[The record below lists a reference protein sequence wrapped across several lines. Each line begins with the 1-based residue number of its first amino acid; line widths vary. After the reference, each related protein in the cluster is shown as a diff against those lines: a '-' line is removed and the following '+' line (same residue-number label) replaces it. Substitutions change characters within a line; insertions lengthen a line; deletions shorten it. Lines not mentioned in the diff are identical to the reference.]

1 MKNNK
6 PSFFIVGAPKCGTT
20 ALANY
25 LSEHRNIF
33 FSPLKE
39 PNYFATDFHR
49 KMRPVSK
56 KNKYLSLFE
65 NAGKNQLC
73 GEGSIWY
80 LYSKNAIKNI
90 RNFDFNSKIIIMI
103 RNPADMIYSLHNQKI
118 NSKDEDVYNFERAF
132 KLSWQ
137 REKGFYVPQ
146 KCKEKTTLYYHKIAN
161 YYEQLKNVYK
171 FFPKKQVKVILYD
184 DFIKNNLKIY
194 KEVLKFLN
202 IKYDK
207 KVSFKKINVSYSER
221 SRIIGTFIKRPPKFI
236 ANIAN
241 FAKKFGIKVYDIQK
255 LLIRLNTLYEDRKPL
270 DNKMRIIINNH
281 YKKSTM
287 KLFDILKNKKIKKWL
302 EVK

>member
-1 MKNNK
+1 MRKRNK

-39 PNYFATDFHR
+39 PNYFATDFHK

-56 KNKYLSLFE
+56 KNEYLSLFK
-65 NAGKNQLC
+65 NAGNNQLC

-90 RNFDFNSKIIIMI
+90 YNFNSNSKIIIMI
-103 RNPADMIYSLHNQKI
+103 RNPADMIYSLHNQKL
-118 NSKDEDVYNFERAF
+118 NSKDEDVDDFEGAF

-137 REKGFYVPQ
+137 REKGYNVPQ
-146 KCKEKTTLYYHKIAN
+146 KCKEKTTLYYHKVAN
-161 YYEQLKNVYK
+161 YYKQLKNVYK
-171 FFPKKQVKVILYD
+171 FFPKNQVKVILYD
-184 DFIKNNLKIY
+184 DFAKSNLKIY

-207 KVSFKKINVSYSER
+207 RLSFIKINESSIER
-221 SRIIGTFIKRPPKFI
+221 SRKIGTLIKRPPKFI
-236 ANIAN
+236 SNVAK
-241 FAKKFGIKVYDIQK
+241 FAKKFGFKVYDIQK
-255 LLIRLNTLYEDRKPL
+255 LLIRLNTLYAERKSL
-270 DNKMRIIINNH
+270 DNKMKILINNH
-281 YKKSTM
+281 YKESTY
-287 KLFDILKNKKIKKWL
+287 KLFKILKNKHIKKWL
-302 EVK
+302 EV

>member
-1 MKNNK
+1 M
-6 PSFFIVGAPKCGTT
+6 
-20 ALANY
+20 
-25 LSEHRNIF
+25 
-33 FSPLKE
+33 
-39 PNYFATDFHR
+39 
-49 KMRPVSK
+49 
-56 KNKYLSLFE
+56 
-65 NAGKNQLC
+65 
-73 GEGSIWY
+73 
-80 LYSKNAIKNI
+80 
-90 RNFDFNSKIIIMI
+90 
-103 RNPADMIYSLHNQKI
+103 
-118 NSKDEDVYNFERAF
+118 
-132 KLSWQ
+132 
-137 REKGFYVPQ
+137 
-146 KCKEKTTLYYHKIAN
+146 
-161 YYEQLKNVYK
+161 
-171 FFPKKQVKVILYD
+171 KVILYD

-302 EVK
+302 K